1 MSRARCSRWCQGT
14 AIADC
19 TLRKTEFQHGNYH
32 GVASGALAAPAA
44 SLGAAVDHVDDRLP
58 SGSRRP
64 MCGSLAVF
72 LAVGLLAGALS
83 GRGTRWIALVR
94 MLFPTTR
101 RPWLYEKRLGDAPEA
116 ERPGAVPDR
125 IAPHGG
131 SFSR

>member
-1 MSRARCSRWCQGT
+1 MT
-14 AIADC
+14 
-19 TLRKTEFQHGNYH
+19 
-32 GVASGALAAPAA
+32 SGALAALAA
-44 SLGAAVDHVDDRLP
+44 SLGAAVDHVDDRPP

-72 LAVGLLAGALS
+72 PAVGLLAGTLS
-83 GRGTRWIALVR
+83 CRGTRWIALVR

-101 RPWLYEKRLGDAPEA
+101 RPWLYEKRFGGAPEA
-116 ERPGAVPDR
+116 ERPGAAPDR